1 MTKIPAETKTEI
13 LRLGNNFK
21 FSDREEYRREINHGI
36 IGLAKKAIAGNIAD
50 DQPYTF
56 RINFRNGMI
65 VGQTFDPR
73 FSIQKLEGRSTTTE
87 FTLSNT
93 DPAKYYELKSLEVDY
108 KETITNGDSWVARI
122 KMVNGKI
129 VDAFINSDFD
139 DPEERKLM
147 RDALLRGFKSPEMV

>member
-1 MTKIPAETKTEI
+1 MTKIPAETKAEMISFGT
-13 LRLGNNFK
+13 NMK
-21 FSDREEYRREINHGI
+21 FTRFDYDLHELNVGI
-36 IGLAKKAIAGNIAD
+36 AGLVKKAVANQISD

-56 RINFRNGMI
+56 QINFRNGMI

-73 FSIQKLEGRSTTTE
+73 FSIQRLEGRAPTTE

-93 DPAKYYELKSLEVDY
+93 DPAKYYELKTLNVDY
-108 KETITNGDSWVARI
+108 HPPITNGDSWVARI
-122 KMVNGKI
+122 KIVNGEI

-147 RDALLRGFKSPEMV
+147 RDTLLRGPKDFEMG

>member
-1 MTKIPAETKTEI
+1 MAKIPAETKTAI
-13 LRLGNNFK
+13 LNGGNFFK
-21 FSDREEYRREINHGI
+21 FTKYEYDFRELNHDI
-36 IGLAKKAIAGNIAD
+36 AGLVKKAVANQISD

-56 RINFRNGMI
+56 QINFRNGMI

-73 FSIQKLEGRSTTTE
+73 FSIQRLEGRAPTTE

-93 DPAKYYELKSLEVDY
+93 DTAKYYELKELSTDY
-108 KETITNGDSWVARI
+108 KPSITNGDSWVARI
-122 KMVNGKI
+122 KMVNGEI

-147 RDALLRGFKSPEMV
+147 RDTLLRGFKYPEMV

>member
-1 MTKIPAETKTEI
+1 MTKIPAETKTEMI
-13 LRLGNNFK
+13 SREPNMK
-21 FSDREEYRREINHGI
+21 FTKNEYDFRELNHGI
-36 IGLAKKAIAGNIAD
+36 AGLVKKAVANQIAD

-56 RINFRNGMI
+56 QINFRNGMI

-73 FSIQKLEGRSTTTE
+73 FSIQRLEGRSATTE

-93 DPAKYYELKSLEVDY
+93 GPVKYYELKRLNVDY
-108 KETITNGDSWVARI
+108 QPSITNGDSWVARI
-122 KMVNGKI
+122 KVVDGKI

-147 RDALLRGFKSPEMV
+147 RDALLRGLKSPERV

>member
-1 MTKIPAETKTEI
+1 MTKIPAKTKAEMISRETTM
-13 LRLGNNFK
+13 K
-21 FSDREEYRREINHGI
+21 FTTYEYDFRELNVGI
-36 IGLAKKAIAGNIAD
+36 AGLVKKAVANQIAD

-56 RINFRNGMI
+56 QINFRNGMI

-73 FSIQKLEGRSTTTE
+73 FSIQRLEGRAPTTE

-93 DPAKYYELKSLEVDY
+93 DPAKYYELKMLNVDY
-108 KETITNGDSWVARI
+108 QPSITNGDSWVARI
-122 KMVNGKI
+122 KMVNGEI

-147 RDALLRGFKSPEMV
+147 RDTLLRGFKSPEMM

>member
-1 MTKIPAETKTEI
+1 MTKIPAETKAEMISRGT
-13 LRLGNNFK
+13 NMK
-21 FSDREEYRREINHGI
+21 FTKCDYDFRELSAGI
-36 IGLAKKAIAGNIAD
+36 AGLVKKAVANQIAD

-56 RINFRNGMI
+56 QINFRNGMI

-93 DPAKYYELKSLEVDY
+93 DPAKYYELKTLSVDY
-108 KETITNGDSWVARI
+108 QSPITNGDSWVARI
-122 KMVNGKI
+122 KMVNGEI

-147 RDALLRGFKSPEMV
+147 RDALLRGFKDPERM

>member
-1 MTKIPAETKTEI
+1 MTKIPAETKAEMISHGT
-13 LRLGNNFK
+13 NMK
-21 FSDREEYRREINHGI
+21 FTSYDSDFRELNAGI
-36 IGLAKKAIAGNIAD
+36 AGLVKKAVANKIAD

-56 RINFRNGMI
+56 QINFRNGMI

-73 FSIQKLEGRSTTTE
+73 FSIQRLEGRAPTTE

-93 DPAKYYELKSLEVDY
+93 DPAKYYELKTLSVDY
-108 KETITNGDSWVARI
+108 RSPITNGDSWVARI
-122 KMVNGKI
+122 KMVNGEI

-147 RDALLRGFKSPEMV
+147 RDVLLRGFKSPEMM

>member
-1 MTKIPAETKTEI
+1 MTKIPAETKTAI
-13 LRLGNNFK
+13 LNRGNSFK
-21 FSDREEYRREINHGI
+21 FTKYEYDFRELNHGI
-36 IGLAKKAIAGNIAD
+36 VGLVKKAVANQISD

-56 RINFRNGMI
+56 QINFRNGMI

-73 FSIQKLEGRSTTTE
+73 FSIQQLEGRAPTTE

-93 DPAKYYELKSLEVDY
+93 DPAKYYELKALSMDY
-108 KETITNGDSWVARI
+108 HPSITNGDSWVARI
-122 KMVNGKI
+122 KVVNDEV

-147 RDALLRGFKSPEMV
+147 RDALLRGFKSPEMA

>member
-1 MTKIPAETKTEI
+1 MTKIPAETKAEMI
-13 LRLGNNFK
+13 SLGMNMK
-21 FSDREEYRREINHGI
+21 FTKYDSDFRELNAGI
-36 IGLAKKAIAGNIAD
+36 AGLVKKAVANKISD

-56 RINFRNGMI
+56 QINFRNGMI

-73 FSIQKLEGRSTTTE
+73 FSIQRLEGRAPTTE

-93 DPAKYYELKSLEVDY
+93 DPAKYYELNKLSVGY
-108 KETITNGDSWVARI
+108 QPHITNGDSWVARI
-122 KMVNGKI
+122 KMVNGEI

-147 RDALLRGFKSPEMV
+147 RDALLRGFKSPESV

>member
-1 MTKIPAETKTEI
+1 MTKIPAETKTEMI
-13 LRLGNNFK
+13 NQGTNMK
-21 FSDREEYRREINHGI
+21 FTIDPSYMRELNHGI
-36 IGLAKKAIAGNIAD
+36 TGLVKKAVANQISD

-56 RINFRNGMI
+56 QINFRNGMI

-73 FSIQKLEGRSTTTE
+73 FSIQKLEGRSVTTE

-93 DPAKYYELKSLEVDY
+93 DPAKYYELKRLVVDY
-108 KETITNGDSWVARI
+108 RPSITNGDSWVARI
-122 KMVNGKI
+122 KMVNGVI

-147 RDALLRGFKSPEMV
+147 RDTLLHGFKSPERA

>member
-1 MTKIPAETKTEI
+1 MTKIPAETKAEMISHGTNMKFTRIESD
-13 LRLGNNFK
+13 LRELN
-21 FSDREEYRREINHGI
+21 RGI
-36 IGLAKKAIAGNIAD
+36 AGLVKKAVANQIAD

-56 RINFRNGMI
+56 QINFRNGMI

-73 FSIQKLEGRSTTTE
+73 FSIQRLEGRAPTTE

-93 DPAKYYELKSLEVDY
+93 DPAKYYELKSLSVDY
-108 KETITNGDSWVARI
+108 QPTITNGDSWVARI
-122 KMVNGKI
+122 KMVDGAV

-147 RDALLRGFKSPEMV
+147 RDALLRGFKSPEMA

>member
-1 MTKIPAETKTEI
+1 MTKIPAETKTEMI
-13 LRLGNNFK
+13 SRETNAK
-21 FSDREEYRREINHGI
+21 FTKYNSDFRELNVGI
-36 IGLAKKAIAGNIAD
+36 AGLVKKAVANQIAD

-56 RINFRNGMI
+56 QINFRNGMI

-73 FSIQKLEGRSTTTE
+73 FSIQKLEGRSVTTE

-93 DPAKYYELKSLEVDY
+93 DPAKYYELKSLKVDY
-108 KETITNGDSWVARI
+108 HPPITNGDSWVARI
-122 KMVNGKI
+122 KMMNGEI

-147 RDALLRGFKSPEMV
+147 RDCLLRGFKSPERA

>member
-1 MTKIPAETKTEI
+1 MTKIPAETKAELISRGTNMKFTEYEYS
-13 LRLGNNFK
+13 F
-21 FSDREEYRREINHGI
+21 RELNAGI
-36 IGLAKKAIAGNIAD
+36 AGLVKKAIANQIAD

-56 RINFRNGMI
+56 QINFRNGMI

-87 FTLSNT
+87 FTLLNT
-93 DPAKYYELKSLEVDY
+93 DPAKYYELKTLSVDHQNS
-108 KETITNGDSWVARI
+108 ITNGDSWVARI
-122 KMVNGKI
+122 KMVNGEI

-147 RDALLRGFKSPEMV
+147 RDVLLRGFKSPERV

>member
-1 MTKIPAETKTEI
+1 MTKIPAETKTAI
-13 LRLGNNFK
+13 LNGGNLFK
-21 FSDREEYRREINHGI
+21 FTEYEYDFRELNAGTA
-36 IGLAKKAIAGNIAD
+36 GLVKKAVVNQIAD

-56 RINFRNGMI
+56 QINFRNGMI

-73 FSIQKLEGRSTTTE
+73 FSIQKLEGHGVTTE

-93 DPAKYYELKSLEVDY
+93 DPAKYYELKRLVVDY
-108 KETITNGDSWVARI
+108 SPPITNGDSWVARI
-122 KMVNGKI
+122 KMVNGMI

-147 RDALLRGFKSPEMV
+147 RDTLLRGFKGPESI